1 MNKTNIYIISG
12 FLGAGKTTFIK
23 RLLPDLNGKKLAVIE
38 NDFGEIS
45 VDAELLKQGGIEVRE
60 INSGCI
66 CCSLSGNFISALA
79 DLIKNYAPEII
90 IIEPSGVGKLSDVAA
105 ACEDET
111 ISPLAELGRKITVVD
126 VLRCEMYLEN
136 FGEFFENQ
144 LAFADAVVLSRAEAS
159 EEKTAAAIGLVREL
173 NQNAEIFAESFEKL
187 DYTAVLTGE
196 KAAAHKHDCDCHEHD
211 CDCHEHHHAHDTF
224 ETVTI
229 KTAAKDEA
237 ALYKAFRRL
246 EMSDAGEILRVKGIV
261 NGIDVQYVTGE
272 LSLGKASGGG
282 QALAVIGRGLDKKKL
297 SEIFGEV

>member
-1 MNKTNIYIISG
+1 M
-12 FLGAGKTTFIK
+12 
-23 RLLPDLNGKKLAVIE
+23 
-38 NDFGEIS
+38 
-45 VDAELLKQGGIEVRE
+45 
-60 INSGCI
+60 
-66 CCSLSGNFISALA
+66 
-79 DLIKNYAPEII
+79 
-90 IIEPSGVGKLSDVAA
+90 GKLSDVAA

-144 LAFADAVVLSRAEAS
+144 LAYADAVVLSRAEAS

-187 DYTAVLTGE
+187 DFAAVLTGKNTE
-196 KAAAHKHDCDCHEHD
+196 IKHDDGCHEHNCGCHEHD
-211 CDCHEHHHAHDTF
+211 CDCHNHAHDTF

>member
-23 RLLPDLNGKKLAVIE
+23 RLLPELNGKKLAVIE

-90 IIEPSGVGKLSDVAA
+90 IIELSGVGKLSDVAA

-144 LAFADAVVLSRAEAS
+144 LAYADAVVLSRAEAS

-272 LSLGKASGGG
+272 LSLGRANGGE